1 MKGQTFLKVTSI
13 LMIIGG
19 IIAAIAGVLAVLGLS
34 ALAALADSAEGMGLL
49 YFSSVLVVVA
59 SVVELIAGI
68 KGLGACKMPQ
78 KAAGCVK
85 WGVIIAVLSVL
96 SIIISLAAGGE
107 FKVINLILNLLL
119 PGLYVYGAV
128 QMKNAVQ

>member
-34 ALAALADSAEGMGLL
+34 ALAALADGTEGMGLL
-49 YFSSVLVVVA
+49 YFSSILVVVA

-68 KGLGACKMPQ
+68 KGLSACKMPQ

-85 WGVIIAVLSVL
+85 WGVIIAVLSVV

-128 QMKNAVQ
+128 QMKNTVQ